1 MAGMLFD
8 LAKQSVDTC
17 LGLDRFL
24 RCLKTDDTAN
34 WPTLGQH
41 VNDLNPGAFHIMQ
54 HAVNARGEVTVGN
67 KSWRGDDQACG
78 GRQQAFVNAAGE
90 FGHAG
95 IAATGGDSA
104 ESVDHAGNGSEQA
117 QQRGEESDRSQHRKK
132 AFQLRYLQL
141 RRFLHNVSVFGTLLY
156 VPVTCSVYAT
166 PYLSLRVGRN

>member
-54 HAVNARGEVTVGN
+54 HDVNARGEVTVDN
-67 KSWRGDDQACG
+67 KSWHGDDQACDG
-78 GRQQAFVNAAGE
+78 SQQSFVNDDGLLR
-90 FGHAG
+90 HADN
-95 IAATGGDSA
+95 IDTG
-104 ESVDHAGNGSEQA
+104 
-117 QQRGEESDRSQHRKK
+117 R
-132 AFQLRYLQL
+132 
-141 RRFLHNVSVFGTLLY
+141 
-156 VPVTCSVYAT
+156 VT
-166 PYLSLRVGRN
+166 VG